1 MIYKDLKLQDYY
13 DKDLRQVPC
22 STKKKSLLLK
32 NKSKFVSLKRIL
44 PIISIILLTA
54 FYSLG
59 QSARTSFIDPGQKTL
74 KIYPNPATTYIT
86 FDFEKTPEKGYS
98 IQVYSFLGKKM
109 YENQNL
115 TTRTTINLSD
125 FNRGVYIYHLIDRS
139 GKIIESGKF
148 QVSK

>member
-1 MIYKDLKLQDYY
+1 M
-13 DKDLRQVPC
+13 
-22 STKKKSLLLK
+22 K

-44 PIISIILLTA
+44 LILSVILLTA
-54 FYSLG
+54 LYSQA
-59 QSARTSFIDPGQKTL
+59 QSVRTSFIDPDQKTL

-86 FDFEKTPEKGYS
+86 FDFDRAPEKGYS

-115 TTRTTINLSD
+115 TAKTTINLSD
-125 FNRGVYIYHLIDRS
+125 FNRGVYIYHIIDRS

>member
-1 MIYKDLKLQDYY
+1 M
-13 DKDLRQVPC
+13 RQVPC
-22 STKKKSLLLK
+22 IAKKKGILLK
-32 NKSKFVSLKRIL
+32 NKSKFVSLKKIL
-44 PIISIILLTA
+44 LILTIILLTT
-54 FYSLG
+54 FYSQA
-59 QSARTSFIDPGQKTL
+59 QSARSGFIDPVQKTL
-74 KIYPNPATTYIT
+74 KIYPNPATSYIT
-86 FDFEKTPEKGYS
+86 FEFDKTPEKGYS

-115 TTRTTINLSD
+115 TERTTINLSD